1 MEIIFSSVINILSSA
16 FLDDEYL
23 GGYTP
28 NRVIILVA
36 VKLLSLWGLEYGP
49 DICNQEGLLAETLSK
64 VIPTQEHIGQFMALY
79 LTLDGASMY
88 FAPYK

>member
-1 MEIIFSSVINILSSA
+1 MILLSDINILYSIFS
-16 FLDDEYL
+16 DDEYL

-28 NRVIILVA
+28 NRVIILVV

-49 DICNQEGLLAETLSK
+49 DICIQEGLLAETLSK